1 LHPEL
6 EAQGWRE
13 VDREAFIEAAQE
25 AWQVLPEDLI
35 KKLIDPMPR
44 RIEAVIKARGWQTKY

>member
-1 LHPEL
+1 
-6 EAQGWRE
+6 
-13 VDREAFIEAAQE
+13 
-25 AWQVLPEDLI
+25 VLPEDLI